1 MGCGVL
7 YLIMP
12 GSCRHRTQ
20 DTRVRDRSRAD
31 EDTPCNRPG
40 VHAVT
45 VGSSQ
50 AANLRIKVCKSKG
63 IKDGLVCSFSRE
75 VVHRFGV

>member
-50 AANLRIKVCKSKG
+50 AANLRV
-63 IKDGLVCSFSRE
+63 DDVGLNGQLGVFLFRE
-75 VVHRFGV
+75 R